1 MPFEPSDRHS
11 RLPQV
16 LLGAYLCALVYGSL
30 YPWTGWRA
38 LGGSGFGFLGEPW
51 PRYWT
56 WFDVLANV
64 VVYAPLGALG
74 GLLVRRRFGAAA
86 SMLVATAVG
95 ALISLVLEAGQS
107 FVPGRVPSRLDW
119 LANAAG
125 AALGAS
131 AGELS
136 RRVAAGR
143 RSSQRPGAWTTKS
156 AVGPALLAAWLAIQ
170 MHPQRLLFGN
180 GDVVAPAL
188 SLWLHLFGD
197 DATTGSAGETTVDSA
212 AALADALRLDADY
225 TVLVE
230 ATGTASAIVALGM
243 LVREMFPSSAPRVL
257 ITGALLAAAA
267 LVRAATSAALFGAP
281 HAFSWLTAGAQG
293 GLAVGVVVL
302 SVLAA
307 ARRGTRLWICIGA
320 IALTAALTCVF
331 PVDPYYASALGRW
344 DLGAWRNFTGLLE
357 GAALLWPFVAIAWCA
372 ARLAGLRADPG
383 SIIRGR

>member
-1 MPFEPSDRHS
+1 MPFEPSDRRS

-16 LLGAYLCALVYGSL
+16 LFGAYLCALVYGSL

-38 LGGSGFGFLGEPW
+38 PGGAGFGFLFEPW

-74 GLLVRRRFGAAA
+74 SLLLRRAFGTAA
-86 SMLVATAVG
+86 SLLLAIVLG
-95 ALISLVLEAGQS
+95 ALISLVLEGAQG

-131 AGELS
+131 GAELS
-136 RRVAAGR
+136 LRMAGRR
-143 RSSQRPGAWTTKS
+143 RSSQRPSTWTTTS

-180 GDVVAPAL
+180 GDVIAPLLA
-188 SLWLHLFGD
+188 LWLRLIGGD
-197 DATTGSAGETTVDSA
+197 LAASAGGEPVADA
-212 AALADALRLDADY
+212 AVALADALRLDADY

-230 ATGTASAIVALGM
+230 ATGTAAAIVALGM
-243 LVREMFPSSAPRVL
+243 LVREMFASSAPRAL

-267 LVRAATSAALFGAP
+267 LVRAATSAALFGVS
-281 HAFSWLTAGAQG
+281 HGFSWLTAGAQG
-293 GLAVGVVVL
+293 GLVVGIVLL

-307 ARRGTRLWICIGA
+307 ARRHTRLWIGIGA
-320 IALTAALTCVF
+320 ISLTAVLTCVF
-331 PVDPYYASALGRW
+331 PVDAYYASVVGRW
-344 DLGAWRNFTGLLE
+344 DRGAWRNFTGLLE
-357 GAALLWPFVAIAWCA
+357 AAALLWPFVAIAWCT
-372 ARLAGLRADPG
+372 ARMTGLRAHPR